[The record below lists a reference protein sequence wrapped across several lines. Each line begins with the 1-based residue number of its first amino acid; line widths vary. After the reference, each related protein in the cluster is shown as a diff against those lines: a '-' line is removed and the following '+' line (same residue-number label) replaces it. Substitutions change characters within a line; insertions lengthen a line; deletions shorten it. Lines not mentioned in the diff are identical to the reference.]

1 MNKHSELLSDS
12 LGIFYPWILLLGF
25 YITIN
30 GHQSP
35 GGGFQ
40 GGAILSAVFIGKYLI
55 LPIQEMEVERIQRIE
70 KLTLL
75 LILLIPITFL
85 FMGLNT
91 RFEVLNPYYIMVLNS
106 LIGLKVTCGFS
117 LIFFRFV
124 FYEVR

>member
-25 YITIN
+25 YVTIN

-55 LPIQEMEVERIQRIE
+55 LPIQETGLDRIQRIE

-85 FMGLNT
+85 FMGLNAH
-91 RFEVLNPYYIMVLNS
+91 FHVLNPYYMMVLNS

>member
-55 LPIQEMEVERIQRIE
+55 LPIQEIELDRIQRIE

-85 FMGLNT
+85 FMGLNAHYQ
-91 RFEVLNPYYIMVLNS
+91 VLNPYYMMVLNS

>member
-55 LPIQEMEVERIQRIE
+55 LPIQEMELDRIQRIE

-85 FMGLNT
+85 FMGLNVH
-91 RFEVLNPYYIMVLNS
+91 FQVLNPYYLMVLNS

>member
-12 LGIFYPWILLLGF
+12 LGIFYPWIILLGL
-25 YITIN
+25 YVTIN

-40 GGAILSAVFIGKYLI
+40 GGAILSAAFIGKYLI
-55 LPIQEMEVERIQRIE
+55 LPIQDMRLNRIQRVE

-75 LILLIPITFL
+75 LILLIPMTFL
-85 FMGLNT
+85 FMGLNAY
-91 RFEVLNPYYIMVLNS
+91 FPIFNPYYIMVLNS